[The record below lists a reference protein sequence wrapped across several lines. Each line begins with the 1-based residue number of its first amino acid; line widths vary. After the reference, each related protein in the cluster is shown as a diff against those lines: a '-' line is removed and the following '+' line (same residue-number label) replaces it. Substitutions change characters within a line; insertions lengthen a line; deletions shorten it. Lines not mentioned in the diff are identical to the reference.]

1 MKSPRRFLGSAYYVV
16 NTIFSVRSHNR
27 PMKTVISVRLSD
39 ERLRQLDETCKR
51 LNMNRS
57 EVIDAALR
65 VLPELISDTAE
76 LKYDPSKLQRKTA
89 EQ

>member
-1 MKSPRRFLGSAYYVV
+1 
-16 NTIFSVRSHNR
+16 
-27 PMKTVISVRLSD
+27 MKTVISVRLSD
-39 ERLRQLDETCKR
+39 ERLRQLDETCRR
-51 LNMNRS
+51 LKMNRS

-76 LKYDPSKLQRKTA
+76 LKYDPSKLQGKTT